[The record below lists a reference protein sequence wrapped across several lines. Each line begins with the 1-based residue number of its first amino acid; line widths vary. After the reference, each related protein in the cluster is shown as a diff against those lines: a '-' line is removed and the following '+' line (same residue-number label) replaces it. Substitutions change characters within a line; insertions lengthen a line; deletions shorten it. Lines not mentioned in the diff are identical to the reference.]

1 MGWGGVGTTL
11 EPRTGLEP
19 RPNSGPTR
27 LARSGRRCPS
37 VLPPVRP
44 PPPPARPALGG
55 SPAPPRPAP
64 SGQAPPPV
72 ACGRANVEGD
82 GKGHDRTWTAG
93 VCARVGVS
101 GLAPSSGPWDS
112 VPLLLS
118 SPARCSWAAEGAGGG
133 GAGRGPAPGGRAAAV
148 LVTAGGHPSPSRP
161 AQAWYS
167 DVTTAGLE
175 GRGGSA

>member
-1 MGWGGVGTTL
+1 MGWGGVGWGPRSNP
-11 EPRTGLEP
+11 EPDSNP
-19 RPNSGPTR
+19 DPTR
-27 LARSGRRCPS
+27 VLLASRAPTAAVPASRRPCA
-37 VLPPVRP
+37 LRRRP
-44 PPPPARPALGG
+44 PDQPSAV
-55 SPAPPRPAP
+55 APPRPAP

-101 GLAPSSGPWDS
+101 GLAPSSSPWDS

-118 SPARCSWAAEGAGGG
+118 SPARCRRAAEGAGGG
-133 GAGRGPAPGGRAAAV
+133 GAGRGPAPGGRASAV

-167 DVTTAGLE
+167 DVTTAGRE
-175 GRGGSA
+175 ERGGSA